1 MAGEAQPGNHSAHAR
16 GVAAILQAGHSPN
29 DLLEA
34 MQLSGFGR
42 PTSFHD
48 TIQVRMFLRASIVC
62 VEYEGTSDLFR
73 NVAYFLPYL
82 RRMHLK
88 A

>member
-1 MAGEAQPGNHSAHAR
+1 MAGEAQPGNHSAHAK
-16 GVAAILQAGHSPN
+16 GVAAILQAEQSPN

-48 TIQVRMFLRASIVC
+48 TIQVRTFLHASIVC
-62 VEYEGTSDLFR
+62 VEYERTSDLCR
-73 NVAYFLPYL
+73 NVVYFLPYIPGM
-82 RRMHLK
+82 RLK
-88 A
+88 G